1 MGNFNHGDRV
11 CMFVATQKVA
21 IGTVFEIN
29 PSAYCSGMLIGEGNV
44 SVSVDLCFEK
54 KAIIPFPTMDAL
66 TVGDAFH
73 SIVKWS
79 SGSLQHINEMQYK
92 GASMHE
98 ADKAEGALD
107 AQCNGMSYR
116 EVWKDKRVQLWDES
130 KTHVV
135 AEGVVMYVC
144 PFDSV
149 NFGELGEDNIG
160 IGIETSY
167 ADEATILAEASV
179 CSINLVCWPIK
190 RVTTMDGKALL
201 RYEDL
206 HAMHELQDTCIES
219 PYLVE
224 PISKKQKYCFV
235 NRKPKMSVKPYLV
248 AACLVLHN
256 ICIQHGESFD
266 MEWVREAEA
275 KLIVRS
281 GRAEEGQRAVATS
294 LRELQATREVDIE
307 DAMERAQGGNE
318 GGASDLGLG
327 SERRDS
333 LARTMYREH
342 ARMNVLQVFGRT
354 SLDDMGSPSNSD

>member
-107 AQCNGMSYR
+107 TQCNGMSYR

-167 ADEATILAEASV
+167 ADEATIFAEASV

-224 PISKKQKYCFV
+224 PISKKRKYCFV
-235 NRKPKMSVKPYLV
+235 NRKPKMSVKPCQKRRSTLNMY
-248 AACLVLHN
+248 AATKLALERNFHATLF
-256 ICIQHGESFD
+256 ES
-266 MEWVREAEA
+266 
-275 KLIVRS
+275 
-281 GRAEEGQRAVATS
+281 T
-294 LRELQATREVDIE
+294 EVWYDV
-307 DAMERAQGGNE
+307 GK
-318 GGASDLGLG
+318 
-327 SERRDS
+327 
-333 LARTMYREH
+333 
-342 ARMNVLQVFGRT
+342 
-354 SLDDMGSPSNSD
+354 

>member
-1 MGNFNHGDRV
+1 MVAMLPLAGARCAYMTHAAVLGPLGAFCDSHRTGVTAFNYPCWLTQEARPSCGALGCGHWQAACAGAGPRPRLRPLVLKGMGNFNHGDRV

-54 KAIIPFPTMDAL
+54 KAIVSFPTMDAL
-66 TVGDAFH
+66 IVGDAFH

-167 ADEATILAEASV
+167 ADEATIFAEASV

-206 HAMHELQDTCIES
+206 HAMHELQDACIES

-235 NRKPKMSVKPYLV
+235 NRKPK
-248 AACLVLHN
+248 
-256 ICIQHGESFD
+256 
-266 MEWVREAEA
+266 
-275 KLIVRS
+275 
-281 GRAEEGQRAVATS
+281 
-294 LRELQATREVDIE
+294 
-307 DAMERAQGGNE
+307 
-318 GGASDLGLG
+318 
-327 SERRDS
+327 
-333 LARTMYREH
+333 
-342 ARMNVLQVFGRT
+342 
-354 SLDDMGSPSNSD
+354 

>member
-11 CMFVATQKVA
+11 CVFVATQKVA

-44 SVSVDLCFEK
+44 SVLVDLCFEK

-92 GASMHE
+92 EASMHE

-167 ADEATILAEASV
+167 ADEAIIFAEASV

-190 RVTTMDGKALL
+190 RVTAMDGKALL

-219 PYLVE
+219 PYLVV
-224 PISKKQKYCFV
+224 PISKKRKYCFV
-235 NRKPKMSVKPYLV
+235 NRKPKMSVKP
-248 AACLVLHN
+248 
-256 ICIQHGESFD
+256 
-266 MEWVREAEA
+266 
-275 KLIVRS
+275 
-281 GRAEEGQRAVATS
+281 
-294 LRELQATREVDIE
+294 LQ
-307 DAMERAQGGNE
+307 GNE
-318 GGASDLGLG
+318 
-327 SERRDS
+327 S
-333 LARTMYREH
+333 LQKYYET
-342 ARMNVLQVFGRT
+342 L
-354 SLDDMGSPSNSD
+354 LK